1 VVLRPVSVAM
11 VMVKP
16 MLLFMMEMI
25 VMAKMMMVT
34 VLHAGFLELQQA
46 GAALYLQCTG
56 FSLQRLPLLQSMGSR
71 SRGFRSSGTGA

>member
-1 VVLRPVSVAM
+1 
-11 VMVKP
+11 
-16 MLLFMMEMI
+16 
-25 VMAKMMMVT
+25 MALEVFGFFFFKISGCIGSSL
-34 VLHAGFLELQQA
+34 LHAGFLELQQA